1 MSSLYIMVPATV
13 HLLLLDLKCSL
24 RLVVLIGTEK
34 NRTEIGWHRSALFY
48 LVRHPNLNILI
59 TLTWTSYLYFVSG
72 FAASHRS
79 VCLHLDHLQFIEA
92 IALHLL
98 MPPSEAD
105 DLSHAL
111 QCAWWG
117 VFSLPSVPAFLQSAP
132 LFTLCRVLHLSQ
144 PG

>member
-59 TLTWTSYLYFVSG
+59 TLTWTHFLFIFCFRFCCV
-72 FAASHRS
+72 AQE
-79 VCLHLDHLQFIEA
+79 CLHLDHLQFIEA
-92 IALHLL
+92 IALHF
-98 MPPSEAD
+98 MMTPSEAD

-117 VFSLPSVPAFLQSAP
+117 VFSLPSVHAFLQSAP